1 MAGEVGKMLV
11 SMDGYGD
18 NYVTLEEI
26 VSISAVKKR
35 MKEYGLDISFTE
47 LLVLHQEQDA
57 LAVEIMTPVLKTI
70 SKVLYNLLWVY
81 NPTRIVV
88 DSSRDGYSKLITE
101 HFQTFL
107 EDMKNDAIPIHA
119 EIRAA
124 KYDEYH
130 MMRGCF
136 YMTRNA
142 WIEETADSIQ

>member
-1 MAGEVGKMLV
+1 
-11 SMDGYGD
+11 MD
-18 NYVTLEEI
+18 
-26 VSISAVKKR
+26 SIFLLRNSAC
-35 MKEYGLDISFTE
+35 
-47 LLVLHQEQDA
+47 VLHQEQDA
-57 LAVEIMTPVLKTI
+57 LAVEIMTPVRKTI

-88 DSSRDGYSKLITE
+88 DSSRYGQQQNCITE

-107 EDMKNDAIPIHA
+107 EDMKNDGIPIHA

-142 WIEETADSIQ
+142 WIEETADSIQGRQSGQARRGFPTPHS